1 MAKLEI
7 GLYDVLDQPQME
19 SHATA
24 ADVYEEHIRGA
35 QEAEQMGYKYYF
47 PSSTR
52 PPLSASS
59 ARPTSI

>member
-1 MAKLEI
+1 
-7 GLYDVLDQPQME
+7 ME

-47 PSSTR
+47 SIEHQTSAVSF
-52 PPLSASS
+52 LSAPNIYLTAL
-59 ARPTSI
+59 ARAPAPCVLG